1 MTNKR
6 NIDEI
11 IEQIENLRK
20 YHKTTRRV
28 FKRLNIE
35 DIAENDTFINTTLP
49 EYIGTKLN
57 IRIKF
62 AGEYDQNTIG
72 RYNEIARYLNQNV
85 IIRLYALMNYHDF
98 VGEKIDINKNISGWK
113 ELDLLRR
120 LRHILAH
127 KTGEVNHNNEKEH
140 RLFNEII
147 QQFNLPKD
155 TIDPRHFPLPSDR
168 VIMKLFDGCI
178 QYVNNIHKFK

>member
-49 EYIGTKLN
+49 GYIGTKLN

-85 IIRLYALMNYHDF
+85 IIRLYALMNHHKF
-98 VGEKIDINKNISGWK
+98 VGDNIPIYHKVSGWK
-113 ELDLLRR
+113 ELDLVRR
-120 LRHILAH
+120 LRNILAH
-127 KTGEVNHNNEKEH
+127 KTGTVDHTDTDED
-140 RLFNEII
+140 RLFDEII